1 MVCRTWNI
9 LPPFPLLDGFGT
21 KRKKGEHRCSH
32 YHDEFDQAIDNPS
45 RCVVAV
51 ADWPATAIVAE
62 MRALLFV
69 IGHAA

>member
-1 MVCRTWNI
+1 MTDLEQKEKRANTGGRTIMMN
-9 LPPFPLLDGFGT
+9 LT
-21 KRKKGEHRCSH
+21 KLSTI
-32 YHDEFDQAIDNPS
+32 QA
-45 RCVVAV
+45 AV